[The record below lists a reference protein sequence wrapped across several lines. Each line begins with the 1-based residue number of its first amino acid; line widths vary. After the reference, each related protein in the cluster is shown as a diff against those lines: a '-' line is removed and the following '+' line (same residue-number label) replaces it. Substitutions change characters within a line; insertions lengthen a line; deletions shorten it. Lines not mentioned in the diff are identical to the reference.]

1 MSGSTDTPTDTP
13 TDGFDA
19 GSLAGRHVLVT
30 GASSGIG
37 AAIAESIVGAGGR
50 VALTAR
56 SRDTI
61 EQMAERLG
69 DAAVAAPA
77 DVTDADELAA
87 AIGDAADRLGGL
99 DAVVC
104 SAGLVRPGGIG
115 DSAPAD
121 WQAMFDVNV
130 LGVLH
135 TVHGALGRLRT
146 AETADVIVISSM
158 SGRRRSS
165 VALGFYSASKFAVHT
180 LSDSLREELGPDGIR
195 VTVIS
200 PGYVDT
206 PIFDEV
212 DDDETR
218 QRYQAAVSTQGLD
231 PADVA
236 AQVVHALAQPSGVN
250 LVEIAMLSTDQT

>member
-1 MSGSTDTPTDTP
+1 M
-13 TDGFDA
+13 
-19 GSLAGRHVLVT
+19 AGRKVLVT

-37 AAIAESIVGAGGR
+37 AAIAEAVVQAGGR

-56 SRDTI
+56 SADLI
-61 EQMAERLG
+61 EQQASRLG
-69 DAAVAAPA
+69 DAAIAAPC
-77 DVTDADELAA
+77 DVTDAEALAA
-87 AIGDAADRLGGL
+87 TIADAAERMGGL

-104 SAGLVRPGGIG
+104 SAGVVRPGGIAE
-115 DSAPAD
+115 STPAD

-135 TVHGALGRLRT
+135 TVRGALEHLR
-146 AETADVIVISSM
+146 AADLADVIVLSSM

-165 VALGFYSASKFAVHT
+165 VTLGFYSASKFAVHT

-200 PGYVDT
+200 PGFVDT
-206 PIFDEV
+206 PIFDDV

-218 QRYQAAVSTQGLD
+218 QRFQEAVSTQGLA

-236 AQVVHALAQPSGVN
+236 AQVVHALGQPQGVN
-250 LVEIAMLSTDQT
+250 LVEIAVLSADQM